1 MSKLLYIIGSP
12 RQDASRSG
20 AVAEAFLAAWRRA
33 EPGLDVSVLDLWREP
48 LPEFDGDKAQAKMTV
63 ITGGTPEGAAATA
76 WEAVKRVIE
85 RFARADQYLFTVPM
99 WNGGIPYRLKLY
111 IDILTQPGFLFGFDP
126 ARGYSGLLGRKQ
138 AAVIY
143 TSGVYAPGV
152 APAFGLDFHSSY
164 FDWWLRFVGVTD
176 VETIRYQPTLLTPD
190 PERAFA
196 EAVAGAEAAASRLA
210 RGSRAA

>member
-1 MSKLLYIIGSP
+1 VSKLLYVVGSP

-20 AVAEAFLAAWRRA
+20 AVADALLAAWRRA
-33 EPGLDVSVLDLWREP
+33 DPELEVSVLDLWREP

-63 ITGGTPEGAAATA
+63 ITGGTPEGVVATA
-76 WEAVKRVIE
+76 WDEVKRVIE
-85 RFARADQYLFTVPM
+85 GFTRADQYLFTVPM

-126 ARGYSGLLGRKQ
+126 TQGYSGLLEGKR

-143 TSGVYAPGV
+143 TSGVYGPGAAPS
-152 APAFGLDFHSSY
+152 FGLDFHSSY
-164 FDWWLRFVGVTD
+164 FDWWLEFVGLTD

-190 PERAFA
+190 PEGALA
-196 EAVAGAEAAASRLA
+196 DAVAAAEAAAGRLA
-210 RGSRAA
+210 KGSRAA